1 MEKKTYSI
9 LSYCE
14 IPEELTEKEYELTEG
29 SCDSFI
35 EMKIIPKTEQE
46 KYSSNF
52 DLINWIIDTYPEV
65 EGETILIHLDW

>member
-14 IPEELTEKEYELTEG
+14 IPEELTQEDCIFTEG
-29 SCDSFI
+29 SCDTFV
-35 EMKIIPKTEQE
+35 EMKIIPKIEQE